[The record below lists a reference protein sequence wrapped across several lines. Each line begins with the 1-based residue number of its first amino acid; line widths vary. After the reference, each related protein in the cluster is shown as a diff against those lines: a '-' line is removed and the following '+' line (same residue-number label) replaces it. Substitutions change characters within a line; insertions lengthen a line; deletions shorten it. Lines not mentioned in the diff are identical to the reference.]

1 MFKAKMIEE
10 MEERRLSEV
19 VILGIIYYLSFFFMI
34 NKNFPLPE
42 NPSEREVFYFDSI
55 MFPFLPSLLMAG
67 ACGMEP
73 KIPFTWFLIAALSI
87 FFINLFPL
95 GILLNLSLT
104 IFIYLSPYILYL
116 LSPSIESEI
125 SDAEILEVAKKYGGI
140 LTKSL
145 ITYELKIDLKNAEKC
160 LDKFCK
166 YGEAIKKVLG
176 NIIIYD
182 FPGIRAYLSRADNE
196 IIELLLKNYSGMS
209 KADLLKATGFS
220 IETLEESLKRLE
232 TKGIIQYDQISS
244 EYKLRGISI

>member
-10 MEERRLSEV
+10 MEERRALEA
-19 VILGIIYYLSFFFMI
+19 VILSIIYFLSFFFMI
-34 NKNFPLPE
+34 NENFPLPE
-42 NPSEREVFYFDSI
+42 NLNERVIGYLFSFFFLSFYA
-55 MFPFLPSLLMAG
+55 MVYYWTK
-67 ACGMEP
+67 P
-73 KIPFTWFLIAALSI
+73 KIPFTWFLIAAFSTL
-87 FFINLFPL
+87 FINLFPL

-104 IFIYLSPYILYL
+104 IFIFLSPYILYL

-125 SDAEILEVAKKYGGI
+125 SDAEVLEVAKKYGGI